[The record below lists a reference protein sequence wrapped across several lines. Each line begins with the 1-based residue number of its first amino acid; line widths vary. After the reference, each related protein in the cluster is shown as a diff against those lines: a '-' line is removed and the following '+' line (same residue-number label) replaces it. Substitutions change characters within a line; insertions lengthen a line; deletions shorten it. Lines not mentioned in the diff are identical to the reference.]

1 MQRQKVVK
9 WLLIAA
15 LVFVFGDFGIDK
27 FAHPDIWIGWIPNW
41 MDGLGGLPK
50 SSWLQLIGALEVLFA
65 LMLLIPVR
73 AIQKAGAILI
83 VLHLVGV
90 LTQVGWNDVAVR
102 DIGLMISAIALL
114 AAL

>member
-1 MQRQKVVK
+1 MQRQNIVK

-27 FAHPDIWIGWIPNW
+27 FMHPDNWIGWLPVW

-50 SSWLQLIGALEVLFA
+50 NSWLEIIGALEVLFA
-65 LMLLIPVR
+65 LMILIPVR
-73 AIQKAGAILI
+73 AVQKTGVILMI
-83 VLHLVGV
+83 LHLVAV
-90 LTQVGWNDVAVR
+90 LTQTGWNDVAVR